1 MFDIPFQ
8 ILMSDISVPPKF
20 LKPFY
25 KFRLSQ
31 LNAAE
36 LSGGEWSV
44 PICEGGDNNVRCH
57 MVWVQGEV
65 TSVSGDSDSLV
76 LSDTSGG
83 SVTID
88 SVSSTPLAT
97 GQLTQGQYLQ
107 VIGQLVATNKI
118 KCSKVTD
125 LTHNKHCQQMW
136 DLEVSEL
143 QNLLA
148 GKIVINSQ

>member
-1 MFDIPFQ
+1 
-8 ILMSDISVPPKF
+8 MSDISVPPKF

-36 LSGGEWSV
+36 LRGGEWVV
-44 PICEGGDNNVRCH
+44 PILEGGDNNNVRCH

-65 TSVSGDSDSLV
+65 TSVSSDSDSLV
-76 LSDTSGG
+76 LSDTSGCT
-83 SVTID
+83 VTID
-88 SVSSTPLAT
+88 SVISTPLAT
-97 GQLTQGQYLQ
+97 GQLTQGRYLQ
-107 VIGQLVATNKI
+107 VIGQLVARNKI
-118 KCSKVTD
+118 KCSKITD
-125 LTHNKHCQQMW
+125 LTTNKHCQQMW

>member
-1 MFDIPFQ
+1 
-8 ILMSDISVPPKF
+8 MSDISVPPKF

-36 LSGGEWSV
+36 LRGGEWVV
-44 PICEGGDNNVRCH
+44 PILEGGDNNNVQCH
-57 MVWVQGEV
+57 MVWIQGEV
-65 TSVSGDSDSLV
+65 SSVSRDSDSLV

-97 GQLTQGQYLQ
+97 GQRTQGQYLQ
-107 VIGQLVATNKI
+107 VIGQLVTRDRV
-118 KCSKVTD
+118 KCSKITD

-136 DLEVSEL
+136 DLEVTEL

-148 GKIVINSQ
+148 GKIVINRQ